1 MLALMLVLI
10 IGSSYF
16 LVTKLNINLALTQQS
31 EETGLALSA
40 AKDALIGYAITFPDH
55 DVSGVIDGPGY
66 LPCPDLNNDGSA
78 ASNCS
83 AGGNTTIG
91 RLPNQTL
98 RLEELR
104 DASGQRLWYALSE
117 NFRFGNNKT
126 IPLNSESPSSAELSV
141 NGTGDIVAI
150 IFAPGEP
157 FDNQDRDVDVN
168 DVTNYLE
175 DDNSDLDTSFVTN
188 PNVDFNDRLIVI
200 TRQELMEAVEKRVM
214 GEVKMMLTDH
224 FNNRGAYPWLTPF
237 ADPKASKPPLS
248 GEHDGGDG
256 VATLSDSS
264 RDFIKWGVS
273 NGDVVR
279 NITDGSIGTVTAV
292 AATTLTI
299 AGPFLG
305 TDNDYDDGDEYYIY
319 PAALSNQLMGFATN
333 ANDNASL
340 ENSAVTND
348 FVELGITPGDIVDNI
363 TDGSSG
369 VVDSVS
375 ATELT
380 FLSLTGGTENDF
392 DTNDV
397 YRIRS
402 HQGQHTAGSNSTT
415 LTDVNNNFVV
425 MGVQAGD
432 LIVNIT
438 DGSISRVSATVAV
451 TANTVTV
458 DELKYGSDNS
468 FEVND
473 YYSLPRYNANNTT
486 REGLLAFHEVGKHFS
501 TALNIDWNFA
511 TAAAADISFDAVTF
525 PGVQATYST
534 ALTTYLNS
542 YAEDGGTQSFDNFI
556 GTCIWA
562 TSNIADCYGSYK
574 DFVNISGTLTSGSD
588 TVIITDTTA
597 EFNTK
602 GIKRGDIAQNYDDES
617 AFVFSGTVDA
627 ANSGIAT
634 AASNN
639 LILVDTSNDFLNI
652 SVSVGDTIFNI
663 TDNSSGT
670 IQSILANE
678 ITVISLSGGTNNTFT
693 SGDSYQIGN
702 DPILYDASADF
713 SVYEPYSY
721 VIQNSTLEIDLSVTR
736 IQGVISEII
745 DADTLVAVSYVG
757 QDSTPIEFRVG
768 DNYTIHQPDKA
779 VVTSV
784 SSETQLSTVNY
795 TSAIAPD
802 FDTGEYYRI
811 MPAANSYSGT
821 VTSVLSTGTPDRFR
835 DTSANFL
842 TEGISV
848 GDIVVNTSIGA
859 VGEIIAIITDG
870 IETTLY
876 NGAPNDFTVGDSY
889 TVYHDYV
896 FSREHIFHAKFRGN
910 QGTNTVSEE
919 RVRDVCLGYSS
930 DCSTVSTVVSF
941 SGNGGTPLITLRDY
955 QEDETTEVGRATFT
969 PTSASSGSIRVSNI
983 DYYLWQTSGELPGW
997 FITNKWHQLVYI
1009 AYSAGDSP
1017 NGGAICTPGTDCL
1030 TLEQTDGVETLSNN
1044 AVRAVVFIA
1053 GEETQTTLDSTCSVV
1068 AAVDQDRSTGTM
1080 NEYFELKN
1088 CDDTSVLPN
1097 DDEFQ
1102 QVKLP
1107 TTLNFNDQ
1115 LKIIN

>member
-1 MLALMLVLI
+1 MIKNHPNGNHRCTLPKAQTGAALLALMLIVI

-40 AKDALIGYAITFPDH
+40 AKNALIGYAITFPDH

-150 IFAPGEP
+150 IFAPGES

-486 REGLLAFHEVGKHFS
+486 REGLLAFHEVGKHFP

-511 TAAAADISFDAVTF
+511 TAAAVDISFDAVTF

-542 YAEDGGTQSFDNFI
+542 YAEDGGTQSFDNSI
-556 GTCIWA
+556 STCIWA
-562 TSNIADCYGSYK
+562 TSNIADCYGSFK

-617 AFVFSGTVDA
+617 SVI
-627 ANSGIAT
+627 SGIADT
-634 AASNN
+634 GSTGTT
-639 LILVDTSNDFLNI
+639 LVDTG
-652 SVSVGDTIFNI
+652 V
-663 TDNSSGT
+663 
-670 IQSILANE
+670 
-678 ITVISLSGGTNNTFT
+678 
-693 SGDSYQIGN
+693 
-702 DPILYDASADF
+702 DF
-713 SVYEPYSY
+713 SGYEPYSY
-721 VIQNSTLEIDLSVTR
+721 VIQNNTLEIDLSVAR

-757 QDSTPIEFRVG
+757 QDSTLIEFRVG
-768 DNYTIHQPDKA
+768 DSYTIFQPDKT

-784 SSETQLSTVNY
+784 TSETQLNTDNY
-795 TSAIAPD
+795 TSATNPD
-802 FDTGEYYRI
+802 FDSGEYYRV

-821 VTSVLSTGTPDRFR
+821 VTSVVSTGTPDRFR

-848 GDIVVNTSIGA
+848 GDIIENTTIGA
-859 VGEIIAIITDG
+859 FGEIIAVITDG

-876 NGAPNDFTVGDSY
+876 NGTPNDFTVGDSY

-930 DCSTVSTVVSF
+930 DCSTVSTAVSF

-955 QEDETTEVGRATFT
+955 EEDETTEVGRATFT